1 MFSFQLSYL
10 PSAQSSISVS
20 ITGIITGIAI
30 AIIGVIIIVFN
41 RHGCLDQFLFDY
53 SGKYGP
59 KPRQLYFLKCVLLS
73 GGSRFRQLTFCYGGR
88 LGNIS
93 KTEDI
98 VDRIICF
105 L

>member
-41 RHGCLDQFLFDY
+41 RHGCRENIIARHLYEANEQQDVDY
-53 SGKYGP
+53 TIRYARDDKDAS
-59 KPRQLYFLKCVLLS
+59 
-73 GGSRFRQLTFCYGGR
+73 
-88 LGNIS
+88 
-93 KTEDI
+93 
-98 VDRIICF
+98 
-105 L
+105 